1 MVKNNTPKIKMLS
14 AYVNAIGLFVY
25 AIFVLGEVDYEYY
38 NIDTGSDW
46 RRSWHFFFHWHCDYV
61 VWHNWF

>member
-1 MVKNNTPKIKMLS
+1 MLS

-25 AIFVLGEVDYEYY
+25 AIFVLGEVDYDYY
-38 NIDTGSDW
+38 NIDIGSDW